1 MSFLFFIFPSQQ
13 PNSFFVPS
21 FLSFL
26 HSLPP
31 CPSFSDSFPYL
42 LMLIY
47 SAAPLCL
54 PFTVSV
60 LWGGGGGSA
69 ARRGGQTPS
78 TPTWLWG
85 EVGVM
90 GRFPQ
95 SWNHTLQRKTDPK
108 CPLWL

>member
-60 LWGGGGGSA
+60 LWGGGRGSA
-69 ARRGGQTPS
+69 TQPEVEGSS
-78 TPTWLWG
+78 TVLPKGLT
-85 EVGVM
+85 VG
-90 GRFPQ
+90 
-95 SWNHTLQRKTDPK
+95 TL
-108 CPLWL
+108 CPL

>member
-42 LMLIY
+42 LMLVY

-54 PFTVSV
+54 PLMVSV

-69 ARRGGQTPS
+69 TQPEVEGSS
-78 TPTWLWG
+78 TVLPKGLT
-85 EVGVM
+85 VG
-90 GRFPQ
+90 
-95 SWNHTLQRKTDPK
+95 TL
-108 CPLWL
+108 CPL